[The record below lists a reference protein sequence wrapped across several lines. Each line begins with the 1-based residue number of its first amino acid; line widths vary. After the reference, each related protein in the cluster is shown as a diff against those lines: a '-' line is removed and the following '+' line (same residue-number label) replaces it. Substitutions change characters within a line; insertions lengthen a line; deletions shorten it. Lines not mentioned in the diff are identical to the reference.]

1 MSSKFPNF
9 VAKFTS
15 FKSDNNMILNY
26 IFSRGYGWRLGVN
39 AKQSFSTHLEEQ
51 DSDQITDS
59 MKKDFKLMFENEH
72 DLLGIPV
79 IGTCSGEYA
88 DKVFL
93 YKISE
98 KSRTA
103 SFNDV
108 DFAIKQQL
116 MTPQRVQDPITNLMF
131 YWNYCMKIE
140 SLSIKDSVS
149 TYFDSMSDKNNGS
162 FVKLID
168 KLKISGT
175 INYKTSAFEL
185 SRVSTENKNN
195 FDSLVAEHN
204 IRVTSEYPLLIVAPF
219 DSDKDNFNL
228 SYIAYEAPVKVLWTY
243 DMSE

>member
-204 IRVTSEYPLLIVAPF
+204 TLVTSQDPSLIVAPV
-219 DSDKDNFNL
+219 DIDKDNFNL
-228 SYIAYEAPVKVLWTY
+228 SYIAYESPVKVLWTY